1 MQAAYTKVEMKQ
13 LISINETFFKN
24 SIAVILFTLCAKN
37 QPVAHWHYCKQHN
50 AAKHQTNK
58 RDNLLLELQIIII
71 YSILVILN

>member
-1 MQAAYTKVEMKQ
+1 MNQ

-37 QPVAHWHYCKQHN
+37 QPAAHWQICKQHN

-58 RDNLLLELQIIII
+58 RDNLLLELQIIIF
-71 YSILVILN
+71 YSYFVSFKLTK